1 MMRCEGPTRPSVKN
15 GNPKVSQL
23 HPLER
28 DGSSVRGNAL
38 HPLSTLFLNMNNYLP
53 HRLIPKYL
61 YLFVSAYFQ
70 ILNFWKTEYF
80 SGFVH

>member
-1 MMRCEGPTRPSVKN
+1 MMRCECPTRPSVKN

-38 HPLSTLFLNMNNYLP
+38 RPTLTIYFPSLG
-53 HRLIPKYL
+53 
-61 YLFVSAYFQ
+61 FFSDSAMKSS
-70 ILNFWKTEYF
+70 ITV
-80 SGFVH
+80 GGTAPT